1 MSLFPDV
8 CDSLHT
14 VQRKSCLTVDEH
26 SFLAGAAT
34 DPRRCHLITDRRLC
48 SWSMCT
54 LLTQVSNPYP
64 GGGEER
70 PSVNAGCIH
79 PRAQRSLLRIG
90 LTLRRRRTTTTS
102 SSKSF
107 VICNGKLLSPVRL
120 WRGRAA
126 FPACRPF
133 AHSSGAQCQLV
144 MSGHG
149 GITIQH
155 AKSVCNTYCHCSD
168 SDQTHSFSSCA
179 GDAWTLF
186 LAFLLLHVK
195 SRNGMAVPQL
205 MAADPE
211 THGFRGCTC
220 MWSLADI
227 GSRVVCHWALYHLS
241 VATNFEV
248 RHVLV
253 RLSCATRSSMRPGR
267 SVGFVF
273 TFHVGSTN

>member
-70 PSVNAGCIH
+70 PSVDAGCIH

-90 LTLRRRRTTTTS
+90 LTLCRRRTTTTTS

-155 AKSVCNTYCHCSD
+155 AKSVCNTYCHRSD
-168 SDQTHSFSSCA
+168 SDQTHSFSSCT
-179 GDAWTLF
+179 GDTWTLF
-186 LAFLLLHVK
+186 LAFLLLTCQIAE
-195 SRNGMAVPQL
+195 RNGSAPAHGGRPRNTRLPWVHMHVVLSRHRVAGRVPL
-205 MAADPE
+205 GSVSSVSGYE
-211 THGFRGCTC
+211 FRG
-220 MWSLADI
+220 A
-227 GSRVVCHWALYHLS
+227 
-241 VATNFEV
+241 
-248 RHVLV
+248 
-253 RLSCATRSSMRPGR
+253 P
-267 SVGFVF
+267 
-273 TFHVGSTN
+273 